1 MRGRMDRQ
9 GAENI
14 AIGALGH
21 IVRDDERLERFLA
34 LTGLDPGSIR
44 SAAADPHFLESVLDH
59 VCADE
64 ALLVSLAG
72 DLHVRPEA
80 IAQAREILAGPPF
93 AD

>member
-1 MRGRMDRQ
+1 MRRRMDRH

-14 AIGALGH
+14 AVEALGR
-21 IVRDDERLERFLA
+21 IVHDDERLERFLA

-44 SAAADPHFLESVLDH
+44 GAAADPHFLESVLDH

-72 DLHVRPEA
+72 EMNVRPEA

-93 AD
+93 ID